1 MTDLDKLIDAVEN
14 GTATAPQ
21 IHDALGRNALHAISA
36 YNGDMNAA
44 KALHEALLPEWE
56 WEIRK
61 INSPE
66 KTSYVVLKGR
76 RFRDLMTSENQTPAR
91 AWLLAILKAYR
102 EETQK

>member
-1 MTDLDKLIDAVEN
+1 MTYMDKLIKAVDN

-44 KALHEALLPEWE
+44 KALHEALLP
-56 WEIRK
+56 
-61 INSPE
+61 
-66 KTSYVVLKGR
+66 VF
-76 RFRDLMTSENQTPAR
+76 RFRIDDFRAEIWYGHAGPFIGESQVNPAR